1 MRPWS
6 WALARALEY
15 AVATAVVGLLL
26 ATLLPGA
33 DSERFAS
40 TGYVA
45 AIVAAIVLAIK
56 WFVPGASGAVR
67 TSRGP
72 AFPAIFTFS
81 LGVAALLIA
90 GGALIEQPSAEVRV
104 VAICFALIGAA
115 ALVRGGALLAFQER
129 LAEGDRLTSAIR
141 YAAVA
146 GIAALALCA
155 LFAPSATDALPR
167 FGYAALAFIT
177 VMLAAQ
183 LIAPTQLGAW
193 AQRTWD
199 ESATLLRTPVSVRVF
214 ARTLQYA
221 LGVAIVAL
229 ILAGITPEA
238 YAERFATT
246 AYLAMLFA
254 LFASIMLHRH
264 RLAADAQW
272 GHVFEEPAR
281 FAAVL
286 GAALVVGAALA
297 FSPIAETLAACV
309 FLYVI
314 GASIA
319 TNARRTIHSE

>member
-1 MRPWS
+1 VSPWG
-6 WALARALEY
+6 WALTRALEY

-45 AIVAAIVLAIK
+45 AIVAAVVLAIK
-56 WFVPGASGAVR
+56 WFVPGAPGDVR
-67 TSRGP
+67 TSRAP
-72 AFPAIFTFS
+72 TFPAIFTFS

-90 GGALIEQPSAEVRV
+90 GGALIDQPSAEVRAV
-104 VAICFALIGAA
+104 VICFVLIGAA
-115 ALVRGGALLAFQER
+115 ALVRGGALRAFHKQ

-141 YAAVA
+141 YAAVV

-155 LFAPSATDALPR
+155 LFAPNAADALPR

-177 VMLAAQ
+177 LMLAAQ
-183 LIAPTQLGAW
+183 LIAPTRLGAW
-193 AQRTWD
+193 AQRAWN
-199 ESATLLRTPVSVRVF
+199 ESAYLLRTPVSVRVF

-221 LGVAIVAL
+221 LGVAIAAL
-229 ILAGITPEA
+229 ILAGVTPEA

-254 LFASIMLHRH
+254 LFALVMLHGH
-264 RLAADAQW
+264 RLATDSHW
-272 GHVFEEPAR
+272 DHVFEEPAR

-297 FSPIAETLAACV
+297 FSPIAEMLAACV
-309 FLYVI
+309 FLYAI

-319 TNARRTIHSE
+319 TNARRTIHPE